1 MGNLSITAVDVV
13 VAVVLLGSA
22 GFAFM
27 RGFVHEVL
35 AIAAWV
41 GAAAAALYGFPLAQ
55 PLARQYIGSALVA
68 DIAAGAALFLVTL
81 LVLSFLTKAAAD
93 RVRRSALNSVDS
105 SLGFAFGLIRG
116 GVLVCLAHLLIT
128 MVTETPPSWLAEAK
142 SYPWLDRGA
151 GMLRALAPDNFG
163 AAKGQA
169 QQVSKDA
176 QDLMQAEQ
184 TFRKYISPQPVAPQ
198 ASQGTG
204 KQTETGAKPAQG
216 YDSESRSQLDRLI
229 QANQ

>member
-1 MGNLSITAVDVV
+1 MGNLSITAVDIV

-41 GAAAAALYGFPLAQ
+41 GAALAALYGFQYVQ

-81 LVLSFLTKAAAD
+81 LVLSMITKAAAD

-105 SLGFAFGLIRG
+105 SLGFAFGLVRG
-116 GVLVCLAHLLIT
+116 ALLVCLAHLLIT
-128 MVTETPPSWLAEAK
+128 MISETPPSWLAEAR
-142 SYPWLDRGA
+142 SYPWLERGA
-151 GMLRALAPDNFG
+151 GILRDLAPDNFG
-163 AAKGQA
+163 SAQGQA
-169 QQVSKDA
+169 RQMSKEAKDV
-176 QDLMQAEQ
+176 MQAEQ
-184 TFRKYISPQPVAPQ
+184 TLRKYIAPQPAAP
-198 ASQGTG
+198 AA
-204 KQTETGAKPAQG
+204 KEAETGAKPAQG
-216 YDSESRSQLDRLI
+216 YDKESRSQLDRLI

>member
-41 GAAAAALYGFPLAQ
+41 GAAAAALYGFPYAQ

-81 LVLSFLTKAAAD
+81 LVLSVITKATAD

-105 SLGFAFGLIRG
+105 SLGFAFGLARG
-116 GVLVCLAHLLIT
+116 AVLVCLAHLLVT
-128 MVTETPPSWLAEAK
+128 MVTEAPPSWLSEAK
-142 SYPWLDRGA
+142 SYPWLERGA

-163 AAKGQA
+163 AAGAQA
-169 QQVSKDA
+169 KQVSKDT
-176 QDLMQAEQ
+176 QDLIEAEQ
-184 TFRKYISPQPVAPQ
+184 TFRKYIAPQPAAPE
-198 ASQGTG
+198 A

-216 YDSESRSQLDRLI
+216 YDKESRSQLDRLI

>member
-35 AIAAWV
+35 AIVAWV
-41 GAAAAALYGFPLAQ
+41 GAAAAALYGFPYAQ
-55 PLARQYIGSALVA
+55 PLTRQYIGSALVA
-68 DIAAGAALFLVTL
+68 DIAAGAALFLLTL
-81 LVLSFLTKAAAD
+81 LMLSIITKATAD

-128 MVTETPPSWLAEAK
+128 MVGETPPSWLAEAK
-142 SYPWLDRGA
+142 SYPWLERGA
-151 GMLRALAPDNFG
+151 GLLRGLAPDNFG
-163 AAKGQA
+163 AAQGQA
-169 QQVSKDA
+169 RPISKDA
-176 QDLMQAEQ
+176 RDLMQAEQ
-184 TFRKYISPQPVAPQ
+184 TLRKYIAPQPAAP
-198 ASQGTG
+198 AS
-204 KQTETGAKPAQG
+204 KEAETGGKPAQG
-216 YDSESRSQLDRLI
+216 YDRESRSQLDRLI

>member
-1 MGNLSITAVDVV
+1 MGNLSITAVDIV

-41 GAAAAALYGFPLAQ
+41 GAALAALYGFQYVQ

-81 LVLSFLTKAAAD
+81 LVLSMITKAAAD

-105 SLGFAFGLIRG
+105 SLGFAFGLVRG
-116 GVLVCLAHLLIT
+116 AVLVCLAHLLIT

-142 SYPWLDRGA
+142 SYPWLERGA
-151 GMLRALAPDNFG
+151 NMLRALAPDNFG
-163 AAKGQA
+163 AAQGQA
-169 QQVSKDA
+169 RRVSKETE
-176 QDLMQAEQ
+176 DLMQAEQ
-184 TFRKYISPQPVAPQ
+184 TLRKYIAPQPAAP
-198 ASQGTG
+198 AV
-204 KQTETGAKPAQG
+204 KEAETGAKPAQG
-216 YDSESRSQLDRLI
+216 YDKESRSQLDRLI

>member
-41 GAAAAALYGFPLAQ
+41 GAAAAALYGFPHVQ

-81 LVLSFLTKAAAD
+81 LVLSIITKAAAD

-105 SLGFAFGLIRG
+105 SLGFAFGLVRG
-116 GVLVCLAHLLIT
+116 GVLLCLAHLLIT
-128 MVTETPPSWLAEAK
+128 MVTDIPPSWLAEAK
-142 SYPWLDRGA
+142 SYPWLERGA
-151 GMLRALAPDNFG
+151 GLLRGLAPDSFG
-163 AAKGQA
+163 TAQGQA
-169 QQVSKDA
+169 RQVSKEA
-176 QDLMQAEQ
+176 QDVIEAER
-184 TFRKYISPQPVAPQ
+184 TFRKYIAPQPVTPA
-198 ASQGTG
+198 A
-204 KQTETGAKPAQG
+204 KEAETGAKPAQG
-216 YDSESRSQLDRLI
+216 YDRESRSQLDRLI